1 MSPYEIVFKI
11 NESIIKDKIISDDEK
26 REISDILLKSVADK
40 STIEHFYSNMKIPKG
55 NIKLTEI
62 YPLFYIPPYNEGK
75 KYRTITM
82 VTPHTLMFTANAY
95 ELEIL
100 RILAI
105 FDGQSEKVKDMLQRT
120 KERISRMNFDSSC
133 NIGEYFEI
141 SIVALRFIGTAFP
154 EEIELIQNLIQVIKS
169 HFGDKKRHSGTAFYY
184 RLTLSELPNS
194 IAVREI
200 SNIRGML
207 LQQLGKSYVMNSEN
221 DKYINVL
228 DKYILRNC
236 LTRLEEFKYI
246 KEREPFV
253 SEKDGRLHF
262 DVKM

>member
-1 MSPYEIVFKI
+1 MTPYEIIFKV
-11 NESIIKDKIISDDEK
+11 NESIIKNKSIGEDEK
-26 REISDILLKSVADK
+26 VEISTTLVQAVEDK
-40 STIEHFYSNMKIPKG
+40 SSIEHFYASMNSSTN
-55 NIKLTEI
+55 NINELQ
-62 YPLFYIPPYNEGK
+62 PLFYFIPYNEGK

-82 VTPHTLMFTANAY
+82 VTPYTRLFAANDY

-100 RILAI
+100 RILAL
-105 FDGQSEKVKDMLQRT
+105 FHGQSEEVKDMLLRT
-120 KERISRMNFDSSC
+120 KERLSGIPLETIYDKSECFDIC
-133 NIGEYFEI
+133 
-141 SIVALRFIGTAFP
+141 IVALRFIGTVFP
-154 EEIELIQNLIQVIKS
+154 HDTELIQNLINVIKA
-169 HFGDKKRHSGTAFYY
+169 HFQDKKRHSGTAFYY

-194 IAVREI
+194 IAFQEI
-200 SNIRGML
+200 NSMRNAL

-236 LTRLEEFKYI
+236 LSRLSDFQYL

-262 DVKM
+262 DVIP